1 MQIFGESEHQL
12 DDKGRVSVPRR
23 FLSFFNEGGFLTRSF
38 DGECLVYY
46 SKEAWEAI
54 LVRIKTIPST
64 DESADVL
71 YRWLSSGTEVMPDA
85 QGRLTIPPVLRRYAN
100 LTSGISL
107 VARGDKMELWDTEIW
122 QQYLAE
128 KLTTDKVRSA
138 LKLMD
143 SRDNGINN

>member
-1 MQIFGESEHQL
+1 
-12 DDKGRVSVPRR
+12 
-23 FLSFFNEGGFLTRSF
+23 
-38 DGECLVYY
+38 
-46 SKEAWEAI
+46 
-54 LVRIKTIPST
+54 
-64 DESADVL
+64 
-71 YRWLSSGTEVMPDA
+71 MPDA